1 MALSIKLHKKPS
13 VREVKYFHPSGKGMP
28 NGHPLQRGGFI
39 RECRLNTDAYE
50 LDEAVHPQQYGLAD
64 YRGGVITFS
73 TDVNAVEFSKNAIVN
88 KVKQLLATYGNR
100 FFRQSKIAKVIKNF
114 NDKDGEYIGAFSV
127 GNFFKGRYV
136 GDNGKIYDEKS
147 ISVEINGLSSKGLLE
162 LAEKLCVEFQQE
174 TVLVKDFNTNKIYL
188 VDADESDAPLE
199 PQMWNINKKVW

>member
-1 MALSIKLHKKPS
+1 MALFIKVHKKKPI
-13 VREVKYFHPSGKGMP
+13 REIKYFHPSGGTMP
-28 NGHPLQRGGFI
+28 NGHPIQRGGFS
-39 RECRLNTDAYE
+39 RECRINSEAYE

-73 TDVNAVEFSKNAIVN
+73 TDVNAVEYSKNAIVN

-100 FFRQSKIAKVIKNF
+100 LFRQSKIAKVIKSF

-147 ISVEINGLSSKGLLE
+147 ISVEINGLSSKGLFE
-162 LAEKLCVEFQQE
+162 LAEKLCTEFQQE

-188 VDADESDAPLE
+188 VDADESQEPLDRE
-199 PQMWNINKKVW
+199 MWRINTKV